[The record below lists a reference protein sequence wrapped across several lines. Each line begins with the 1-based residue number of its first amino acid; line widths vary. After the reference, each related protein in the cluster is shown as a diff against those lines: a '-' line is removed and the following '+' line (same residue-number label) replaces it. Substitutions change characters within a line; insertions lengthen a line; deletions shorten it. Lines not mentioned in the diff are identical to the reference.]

1 MRFWKRFWARTLI
14 GACMGTAVFILAD
27 LSPLLWD
34 SALLVGWDAGVTT
47 WLVLTLIAVVRA
59 DAKRTWEHSQALEPE
74 TMYVLAIVIVTAAVG
89 MLGAVGLATR
99 EAGRSPLEQTLHF
112 AAGTI
117 AVALA
122 WLYVHTEFGLYYARL
137 YYDEVTPDTE
147 QAADAPAGLAAYRKG
162 LEFPDGE
169 LVDYW
174 AFMYYS
180 FTIAMCYQT
189 SDVTVTGSLMRRMT
203 LLHAI
208 VSFAF
213 VLVILGYT
221 VNAIATAV

>member
-1 MRFWKRFWARTLI
+1 MKSWQRYWARGLISI
-14 GACMGTAVFILAD
+14 GAGVLVFLLSS

-34 SALLVGWDAGVTT
+34 SALLAGWDVGVIT
-47 WLVLTLIAVVRA
+47 WLVLTLIAIRGA
-59 DAKRTWEHSQALEPE
+59 DAQRTWQQSQALEPD
-74 TMYVLAIVIVTAAVG
+74 TLYVLATVVLTAG
-89 MLGAVGLATR
+89 LGLLGAVALSTR
-99 EAGRSPLEQTLHF
+99 LAGRSPAEQNLHF
-112 AAGTI
+112 ASGAL
-117 AVALA
+117 AVSLA
-122 WLYVHTEFGLYYARL
+122 WLLVHTAFGLYYGRL
-137 YYDEVTPDTE
+137 YYDEVKPGTGS
-147 QAADAPAGLAAYRKG
+147 ADDGGATVPYQKG

-189 SDVTVTGSLMRRMT
+189 SDVTITGSLMRRMT

-221 VNAIATAV
+221 VNAINTLL